1 MRSIEQTKGK
11 KMAKQIF
18 VPGQGRI
25 NAEEIKENL
34 SDEEFQNRFGTSFV
48 SDKEPREIE
57 VGGEAWSRLPTPAG
71 WRILVR
77 PYAGK
82 AISKGGILMAE
93 SGVAKE
99 ALATVI
105 CMVLKVGPTAYVD
118 KRKFGETP
126 WCKEGDWVVIGK
138 YAGARF
144 RLYFD
149 TGDNPE
155 VRMINDD
162 EVIGTVV
169 DPDDVRT
176 L

>member
-1 MRSIEQTKGK
+1 MSK
-11 KMAKQIF
+11 KFM
-18 VPGQGRI
+18 PGVGRI
-25 NAEEIKENL
+25 ESIDKEL
-34 SDEEFQNRFGTSFV
+34 IGKEDVKLLDPKDFEARFGTAFV
-48 SDKEPREIE
+48 QPNDEIREIE
-57 VGGEAWSRLPTPAG
+57 IGDEAWSRLPDPVG
-71 WRILVR
+71 WRILIR
-77 PYAGK
+77 PYSGRSV
-82 AISKGGILMAE
+82 SKGGTIHLAQ

-99 ALATVI
+99 ALATVVA
-105 CMVLKVGPTAYVD
+105 MVLKVGPIAYAD
-118 KRKFGETP
+118 KRKFGDKP
-126 WCKEGDWVVIGK
+126 WCKEGDWVVVGK

-162 EVIGTVV
+162 EVIGKVL